1 MKPKRRGVWPLVIGL
16 VLMVIVAPV
25 VFFGGV
31 TYAAKHV
38 VDVARDAEL
47 VQSGGTVTLDAN
59 EKALVMVDVGA
70 APNSE
75 LSVNSDTSVATQTCE
90 VAGPDGVA
98 TVDTGFGLSANLNGR
113 SYESAG
119 VYTATSA
126 GAYTVTC
133 AGPAKVLSGAD
144 ATGLIGGTLMPA
156 VVGFLLATLAGLV
169 GLGLAI
175 LGIVRLV
182 RSRRPPTSGY
192 GQPGYGQ
199 PGQPGYGQPAYGE
212 AAPQGYGQPGQP
224 AQPGYG
230 QPGYGQPAQPGYGQP
245 GYGQPAQPAQPGY
258 GQPGYGQPGTP
269 PPPPPYV
276 GPTTPPTSPGA
287 NG

>member
-75 LSVNSDTSVATQTCE
+75 LSVNSDTSVATQSCE

-199 PGQPGYGQPAYGE
+199 PAYGE

>member
-38 VDVARDAEL
+38 VNVARDAEL

-156 VVGFLLATLAGLV
+156 VVGFLLATLAGLI

-192 GQPGYGQ
+192 
-199 PGQPGYGQPAYGE
+199 GQPGYGQPAYGE

>member
-1 MKPKRRGVWPLVIGL
+1 MAFHDNLTGLPNRASFLDRAGRLVTAPREPGESCALLFLDCDRFKEVNDALGHAAGDELL
-16 VLMVIVAPV
+16 VQ
-25 VFFGGV
+25 
-31 TYAAKHV
+31 
-38 VDVARDAEL
+38 VARRIRSKLRDGDFVARL
-47 VQSGGTVTLDAN
+47 GGDEFAVL
-59 EKALVMVDVGA
+59 
-70 APNSE
+70 
-75 LSVNSDTSVATQTCE
+75 
-90 VAGPDGVA
+90 
-98 TVDTGFGLSANLNGR
+98 LSANLNGR

-156 VVGFLLATLAGLV
+156 VVGFLLATLAGLI

-212 AAPQGYGQPGQP
+212 APPQGYGQP
-224 AQPGYG
+224 
-230 QPGYGQPAQPGYGQP
+230 GQPAQPGYGQP

-258 GQPGYGQPGTP
+258 GQPAQPAQPGYGQPGFGQPGTP

-276 GPTTPPTSPGA
+276 GPTTPWTTRSTS
-287 NG
+287 